1 MLREGLAAEFPF
13 AARALAALPRRFVV
27 SREDPRWAAV
37 SALGVAWLFAAAGS
51 AISTL
56 PRVAG
61 FRDGAAWLTGGFSI
75 AGAALAVAVAIRAGG
90 RRGLVW
96 YAVAL
101 AANALLVLVI
111 ELPFYIDTCVRIA
124 GQDCSPV
131 RLVLPHVFTLAGL
144 LVSVVAIPFVVTG
157 PAGANPVLS
166 AGGAVVLS
174 QTILFVI
181 YRIASPQSSDPVA
194 SLAVGLGLSAGTMLA
209 AGVIL
214 RRRAATRR
222 PLTVFAALVVI
233 LWLGTQWPFLW
244 DIVRGAYEVRSPVAL
259 YSVFVGPVELAAFI
273 LGWMLLLPGGGR
285 AGGPVS

>member
-13 AARALAALPRRFVV
+13 AARALASLPRRFTV

-37 SALGVAWLFAAAGS
+37 SALGVAWLFAAAGT
-51 AISTL
+51 ALSTL

-61 FRDGAAWLTGGFSI
+61 LRDAASWLAGAISI

-90 RRGLVW
+90 RRGLLW

-101 AANALLVLVI
+101 AANALLLLVI
-111 ELPFYIDTCVRIA
+111 ELPYYIDTCVRIP

-144 LVSVVAIPFVVTG
+144 LVSVVAVRFVATG
-157 PAGANPVLS
+157 PVGANPVLS

-194 SLAVGLGLSAGTMLA
+194 SLAIGLGLSAGTMLA
-209 AGVIL
+209 AGAVL

-222 PLTVFAALVVI
+222 SLIVFAVLVVL
-233 LWLGTQWPFLW
+233 LWLGAQWPFMW
-244 DIVRGAYEVRSPVAL
+244 DIVRGAYEVKSPVAL
-259 YSVFVGPVELAAFI
+259 YSVVVGPVELAALL
-273 LGWMLLLPGGGR
+273 LGWMLLLPGADER
-285 AGGPVS
+285 TRP

>member
-13 AARALAALPRRFVV
+13 AARALASLPRRFTV

-37 SALGVAWLFAAAGS
+37 SALGVAWLFAAAGT
-51 AISTL
+51 ALSTL

-61 FRDGAAWLTGGFSI
+61 LRDAASWLAGAISI

-90 RRGLVW
+90 RRGLLW

-101 AANALLVLVI
+101 AANALLLLVI
-111 ELPFYIDTCVRIA
+111 ELPYYIDTCVRIA

-144 LVSVVAIPFVVTG
+144 LVSVVAVRFVATG
-157 PAGANPVLS
+157 PVGTNPVLS

-194 SLAVGLGLSAGTMLA
+194 SLAIGLGLSAGTLLA
-209 AGVIL
+209 AGAVL

-222 PLTVFAALVVI
+222 SLIVFAVLVVL
-233 LWLGTQWPFLW
+233 LWLGAQWPFMW
-244 DIVRGAYEVRSPVAL
+244 DIVRGAYEVKSPVAL
-259 YSVFVGPVELAAFI
+259 YSVVVGPVELAALL
-273 LGWMLLLPGGGR
+273 LGWMLLLPGTADER
-285 AGGPVS
+285 TRP

>member
-13 AARALAALPRRFVV
+13 AARALASLPRRFTV

-37 SALGVAWLFAAAGS
+37 SALGVAWLFAAAGT
-51 AISTL
+51 ALSTL

-61 FRDGAAWLTGGFSI
+61 LRDAASWLAGAISI

-90 RRGLVW
+90 RRGLLW

-101 AANALLVLVI
+101 AANALLLLVI
-111 ELPFYIDTCVRIA
+111 ELPYYIDTCVRIP

-144 LVSVVAIPFVVTG
+144 LVSVVAVRFVATG
-157 PAGANPVLS
+157 PVGANPVLS

-194 SLAVGLGLSAGTMLA
+194 SLAIGLGLSAGTLLA
-209 AGVIL
+209 AGAVL

-222 PLTVFAALVVI
+222 SLIVFAVLVVL
-233 LWLGTQWPFLW
+233 LWLGAQWPFMW
-244 DIVRGAYEVRSPVAL
+244 DIVRGAYEVKSPVAL
-259 YSVFVGPVELAAFI
+259 YSVVVGPVELAALL
-273 LGWMLLLPGGGR
+273 LGWMLLLPGADER
-285 AGGPVS
+285 TRP